1 MMAQQN
7 LHRLA
12 AVSIAVALI
21 WAAGVVIA
29 QPVIPLQPHVNHVAV
44 GQTLLPTPPP
54 NPPASIPFFLKDKVF
69 PTSGGAIPPTG
80 ISGRLFVEATSRG
93 ETRLGVEDV
102 SGNRV
107 EISARFP
114 FDVADLE
121 AFLFGATNQP
131 ALIRSSGVFAGRGW
145 QRLTEVEAV
154 GSFFTVAESSESST
168 VSFAIGGVV
177 IEQMGPSRAHPRA
190 ELGFLYPLPVRV
202 RSPGAA
208 ATELWQGQAVTI
220 AAPEG
225 KHTTVIVAVSR
236 LAGPRGDSRYVF
248 EGVPYTLAVFVLGER

>member
-1 MMAQQN
+1 MMALQN
-7 LHRLA
+7 LHRPA
-12 AVSIAVALI
+12 AVSIAVALT
-21 WAAGVVIA
+21 WVAGTVIA

-54 NPPASIPFFLKDKVF
+54 NPPASIPFFLKDRVF
-69 PTSGGAIPPTG
+69 PTAAGGIAPAG
-80 ISGRLFVEATSRG
+80 ISGRPFVELTPRG
-93 ETRLGVEDV
+93 ETRLGVEDA

-121 AFLFGATNQP
+121 AFLTAGTNQP
-131 ALIRSSGVFAGRGW
+131 VLIRNSGAFAGRSRW
-145 QRLTEVEAV
+145 RLTEVEAT
-154 GSFFTVAESSESST
+154 GSRFTIAESSDRST
-168 VSFAIGGVV
+168 VSLSIGGVL

-220 AAPEG
+220 AAPGG